1 MAEERDTEY
10 VQVRTPDIMRI
21 SEYVIKAKGI
31 NRTMAQFAEDC
42 GIGAS
47 TLSRIANGKIS
58 KPLSEDTVKAIYE
71 HRAPESKIDLDMFML
86 ANGMRDK
93 KEHERRASMGPHY
106 SVREESMNRER
117 QAKNAI
123 VAALLER
130 DVPIVKVPD
139 SLERRRADA
148 PYGMR
153 LYFVF
158 AFYIEDALQQLW
170 YFDVN
175 TYKTDEHNRP
185 MGFFTDRLNGLF
197 AKTFLVDAWEPDYF
211 ENQKTTFIFCDPTI
225 YAYVVNQYKGAPINS
240 AISVILV
247 DTDNEKVVE
256 ETWLSNTNQTPSVLD
271 RPVGTSD
278 GYIAGWLDEDYEDHN
293 NL

>member
-1 MAEERDTEY
+1 MAEERDIEY

-93 KEHERRASMGPHY
+93 KEHERRTSMGQHY
-106 SVREESMNRER
+106 SLREESMNRER
-117 QAKNAI
+117 HAKNAI

-130 DVPIVKVPD
+130 DVPIMKVPD
-139 SLERRRADA
+139 SMERRRTEA
-148 PYGMR
+148 PYGIRM
-153 LYFVF
+153 YFDF
-158 AFYIEDALQQLW
+158 AFYIEDAPQELW
-170 YFDVN
+170 YFDVITSKAEEN
-175 TYKTDEHNRP
+175 NRP
-185 MGFFTDRLNGLF
+185 MAFMLDRINARLSRI
-197 AKTFLVDAWEPDYF
+197 FLLDAWEPGYF
-211 ENQKTTFIFCDPTI
+211 NNQKTTFIFCDPTI

-240 AISVILV
+240 AISVMLI
-247 DTDNEKVVE
+247 DTDTEKVVE

-278 GYIAGWLDEDYEDHN
+278 GYIAAWLDEDYEDHN